1 MLLANMALV
10 VCAPWGFHQAPG
22 STNRAVYV
30 KLWSY
35 SPFWRCTLFRRLD
48 GLVEEE
54 RLSNILY
61 LGDCALEVKRFGK
74 NDLENLWTI
83 SFCMAIK
90 AEAAYLLDIDAV
102 ACAAEDEAGFHCAR
116 ETLGLGQVSGG
127 FGLDVSLHT

>member
-54 RLSNILY
+54 RLSDVLY
-61 LGDCALEVKRFGK
+61 LGDCALEVERFGK

-83 SFCMAIK
+83 SFCMGVK
-90 AEAAYLLDIDAV
+90 AKPHTFWTLMLWLVLLNMRLAFIARAKRL
-102 ACAAEDEAGFHCAR
+102 ACDESVRG
-116 ETLGLGQVSGG
+116 SG
-127 FGLDVSLHT
+127 